1 MMRIPMGLLQFI
13 LLLQLLSQPA
23 YSAAPNPLVLG
34 VFPNLPPRQIVEVY
48 RPVADA
54 LEKQLKQRVV
64 VYSAKDFKT
73 FVSHTRQGEYDILLT
88 APHMAWLARQET
100 GYRPLLKYTQPV
112 HGLLVTQANG
122 PFDSLQSLQ
131 GRIIATPDSIAIA
144 VLAMQTLIA
153 EQGMQPATDYRT
165 LDAGTHLNAAMQ
177 VINGRAE
184 GAILGKHA
192 YMLMP
197 ANLRQQLQIVAETPP
212 LSSLMFLTHPRV
224 RDVQARSIR
233 KGLLD
238 FAAQPEG
245 RDFIQRGGYG
255 GLSDVSGN
263 ELQAFRPYALQMQKL
278 LKNTR

>member
-1 MMRIPMGLLQFI
+1 MRIPMGLLQLI
-13 LLLQLLSQPA
+13 LLLPLLCQPA
-23 YSAAPNPLVLG
+23 YSAEPNPLVLG

-112 HGLLVTQANG
+112 HGLLVTKTNS
-122 PFDSLQSLQ
+122 PFDSLKSLQ
-131 GRIIATPDSIAIA
+131 GRTIATPDSIAIA

-165 LDAGTHLNAAMQ
+165 LDAGTHLNAVMQ
-177 VINGRAE
+177 VMNGRAD

-197 ANLRQQLQIVAETPP
+197 ADLRQQLQIVAETPP

-224 RDVQARSIR
+224 RDAQARSIR

-245 RDFIQRGGYG
+245 RAFIQRGGYG

-278 LKNTR
+278 LQNTR